1 MNWVIKS
8 SGQRV
13 VTNDTA
19 IVWGN
24 FNSSDIRFIQE
35 LSFIYSDFSLNCGAF
50 IELSLTLNDE
60 FFDKSNI
67 FFKAFYLNIFLK
79 HFNKTL
85 CNELL
90 KKFSVDSLISN
101 FRSESFFDIFL
112 NTFNKLMSEFH
123 FGHSG
128 LVDFSTFHDF
138 DFCFKIFLFFMEI
151 RFILIF
157 RFIKDFVSFELL
169 LVSWFLLDD
178 RDFLILVFANSVF
191 ELFESTG
198 ESLLVIVVHSL
209 IKISKI

>member
-1 MNWVIKS
+1 M
-8 SGQRV
+8 
-13 VTNDTA
+13 
-19 IVWGN
+19 
-24 FNSSDIRFIQE
+24 
-35 LSFIYSDFSLNCGAF
+35 
-50 IELSLTLNDE
+50 TLNDE

-79 HFNKTL
+79 HFNETL

-101 FRSESFFDIFL
+101 FWSESFFDIFL

-157 RFIKDFVSFELL
+157 GFIKDFVSFKLL

-178 RDFLILVFANSVF
+178 RDFLILVFADSVF

-198 ESLLVIVVHSL
+198 KSLLVIVVHSL